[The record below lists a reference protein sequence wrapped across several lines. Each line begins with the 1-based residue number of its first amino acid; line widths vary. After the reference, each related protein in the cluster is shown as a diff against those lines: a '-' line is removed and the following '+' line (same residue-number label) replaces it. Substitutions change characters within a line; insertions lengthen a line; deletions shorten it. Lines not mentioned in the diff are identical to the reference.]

1 MSDNVK
7 LNDSVIA
14 HLVKLIQVGLL
25 TGTDIVDHFRM
36 IRLDIEDGELFL
48 NEEYET
54 NHETNLQKMLD
65 QASEL
70 QQQETETSED

>member
-1 MSDNVK
+1 MNENVK

-14 HLVKLIQVGLL
+14 HFVKLLQLGLL

-36 IRLDIEDGELFL
+36 VRLTLEEGELFL
-48 NEEYET
+48 NKEYEESQ
-54 NHETNLQKMLD
+54 NQSIDKMLQ

-70 QQQETETSED
+70 AETQEQ

>member
-1 MSDNVK
+1 MNDNVK

-14 HLVKLIQVGLL
+14 HFVKLLQLGLL

-36 IRLDIEDGELFL
+36 VILTLEEGELFL
-48 NEEYET
+48 NKEYEA
-54 NHETNLQKMLD
+54 NQEENINKMLQ

-70 QQQETETSED
+70 AETQEQ

>member
-1 MSDNVK
+1 MNDNVK

-14 HLVKLIQVGLL
+14 HFVKLLQLGLL

-36 IRLDIEDGELFL
+36 VKLTLEEGELFL
-48 NEEYET
+48 NKDYEDSQEE
-54 NHETNLQKMLD
+54 NINRMLQ

-70 QQQETETSED
+70 TETQEQ

>member
-1 MSDNVK
+1 MNDNVK

-14 HLVKLIQVGLL
+14 HFVKLLQLGLL

-36 IRLDIEDGELFL
+36 VRLTLEEGELFL
-48 NEEYET
+48 NSDYENNQEE
-54 NHETNLQKMLD
+54 NINRMLQ

-70 QQQETETSED
+70 TETQEQ

>member
-1 MSDNVK
+1 MNNNVT

-14 HLVKLIQVGLL
+14 HFVKLLQLGLL

-36 IRLDIEDGELFL
+36 VRLTLEEGELFL
-48 NEEYET
+48 NKEYESDQEE
-54 NHETNLQKMLD
+54 NINRMLQ

-70 QQQETETSED
+70 AETQDQ